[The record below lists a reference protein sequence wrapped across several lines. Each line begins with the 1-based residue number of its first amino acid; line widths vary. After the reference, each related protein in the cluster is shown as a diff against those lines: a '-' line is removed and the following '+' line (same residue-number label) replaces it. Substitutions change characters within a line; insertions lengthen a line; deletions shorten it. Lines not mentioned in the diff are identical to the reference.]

1 MTIGWRFGA
10 SPRRQPQTN
19 SPAPVSSDA
28 ELSARSD
35 ATSERVTMQHLF
47 TIEELKD
54 GQWVPVKS
62 GLCATLAAFGAA
74 LAVLKAPGAKW
85 RAVRDDG
92 QIFCP

>member
-1 MTIGWRFGA
+1 
-10 SPRRQPQTN
+10 
-19 SPAPVSSDA
+19 
-28 ELSARSD
+28 
-35 ATSERVTMQHLF
+35 MQHLF

-74 LAVLKAPGAKW
+74 LAALKAPGAKW